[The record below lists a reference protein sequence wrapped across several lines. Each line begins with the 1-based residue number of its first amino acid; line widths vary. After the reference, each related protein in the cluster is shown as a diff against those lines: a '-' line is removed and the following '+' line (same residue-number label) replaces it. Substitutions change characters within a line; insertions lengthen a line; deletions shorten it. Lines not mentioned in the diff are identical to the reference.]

1 MYEKAMESSKRR
13 EADQS
18 AARRDRLTIR
28 LAREHADDIRRQA
41 KIEGRTLS
49 GYIRYHLITKP
60 KETAP

>member
-1 MYEKAMESSKRR
+1 MKSSKRR
-13 EADQS
+13 EADQP

-41 KIEGRTLS
+41 KTEGRTLS

-60 KETAP
+60 QETAP